1 MKIAKAIVE
10 KILTVVIEIDEFN
23 KKWINYLID
32 NQEEISTDVGFIIS
46 NAKILVSY

>member
-1 MKIAKAIVE
+1 MKIAKAIAE

-32 NQEEISTDVGFIIS
+32 NQEEIIADMGFIIS
-46 NAKILVSY
+46 NAVSLKFH